1 MSRIAIFSLLVV
13 APLLAIV
20 LALLG
25 IKTLPAVPLGWFLV
39 LVGVAYPA
47 GLLIVWG
54 IRRRRFWEST
64 AGGVTTRE
72 EQGDRS
78 YWLITAGMVL
88 AFYLPP
94 VEYLYLA
101 AVLPRVGWMPAA
113 GIFLVCLGVVLF
125 VWARRTL
132 GPNYSGHV
140 SVKSEQSLVRSGP
153 YRFIRHPAYAGFLLM
168 ALGLCLG
175 YSSLTGLG
183 AVLALLV
190 PGLVYRMR
198 VEEKLLVQHFG
209 DAYREY
215 RRTTR
220 RLIPGIW

>member
-1 MSRIAIFSLLVV
+1 MSRIAIFFLLVV

-25 IKTLPAVPLGWFLV
+25 IKTIPAVPLGWFLL

-54 IRRRRFWEST
+54 S
-64 AGGVTTRE
+64 AGGASGSQRRGSHHPRGAWRPFVLAHH
-72 EQGDRS
+72 G
-78 YWLITAGMVL
+78 GHVL

-94 VEYLYLA
+94 VEYLYVA
-101 AVLPRVGWMPAA
+101 AVLPRSGWMPAA
-113 GIFLVCLGVVLF
+113 GIVLVCLGVVLF

-132 GPNYSGHV
+132 GRNYSGHV

-183 AVLALLV
+183 AVLVLLV

-209 DAYREY
+209 DAYRQY
-215 RRTTR
+215 RSATP